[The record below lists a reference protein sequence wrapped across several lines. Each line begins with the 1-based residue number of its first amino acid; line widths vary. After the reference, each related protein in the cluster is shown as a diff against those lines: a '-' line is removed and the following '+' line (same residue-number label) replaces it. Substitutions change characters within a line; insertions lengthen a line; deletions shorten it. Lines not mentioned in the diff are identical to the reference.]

1 MAGLEDRREEFENQ
15 DCRVLAVN
23 PADPDAHRRW
33 AAMLGLQF
41 PILSDPNLA
50 AAKAYRARL
59 PVLPVVYRTVYA
71 LDPNRRVIFAARG
84 QADLNTVLETIKQA
98 RT

>member
-1 MAGLEDRREEFENQ
+1 MAGLEDRRKDFENLN
-15 DCRVLAVN
+15 CRVLAVN

-41 PILSDPNLA
+41 PILSDPNLVM
-50 AAKAYRARL
+50 AKAYRAKLLVL
-59 PVLPVVYRTVYA
+59 PVLNRTVY
-71 LDPNRRVIFAARG
+71 LIDPNRRIIFAERG
-84 QADLNTVLETIKQA
+84 QADLKRVLETIKLA